1 MKKDNDDNNSLY
13 KWFKLIVMMVTIRPM
28 MVKVFTVMAMITDD
42 YEVGDTDD
50 VNDNDDEGGCNGNDD
65 VSDNNGEVFVT
76 ETMTVTM
83 TVVLALMTTMIKMTM
98 RMMTVTDVGRLA
110 GVDSTEVGNE
120 LCVWSRQK
128 PPRTRSV
135 RHCAN
140 LIVVTTKPAR
150 TTSEPHGV
158 TLLPLSRLKPPGT
171 R

>member
-1 MKKDNDDNNSLY
+1 
-13 KWFKLIVMMVTIRPM
+13 MMVTIRPM

-83 TVVLALMTTMIKMTM
+83 TVVLALMTTVIKMTM

-128 PPRTRSV
+128 PPGTRSV
-135 RHCAN
+135 RHCVPV
-140 LIVVTTKPAR
+140 L
-150 TTSEPHGV
+150 S
-158 TLLPLSRLKPPGT
+158 LSRPNQPGPRQNHT
-171 R
+171 V